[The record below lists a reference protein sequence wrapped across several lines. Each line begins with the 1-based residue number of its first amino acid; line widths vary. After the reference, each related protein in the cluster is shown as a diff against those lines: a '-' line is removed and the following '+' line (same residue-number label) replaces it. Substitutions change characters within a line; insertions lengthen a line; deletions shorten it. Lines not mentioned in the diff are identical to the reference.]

1 MVVSMRSRRKAE
13 FCGAWHSEGG
23 IQQMEEGNAPHAAGS
38 GDESRYREEW
48 VRSYGVSS
56 GSTFPAPVN

>member
-1 MVVSMRSRRKAE
+1 
-13 FCGAWHSEGG
+13 
-23 IQQMEEGNAPHAAGS
+23 MEEGNAPHAAGS